1 MCCYSFFRPTFC
13 VADTEPVAKK
23 GQYTMDGSRQSVL
36 NLERNVATSS
46 SYKATHETRTLT
58 SSCESTLTL
67 VTGQYSP
74 SNEAQQS
81 VKLTECAMPGSKAE
95 ATSSTVTGRKAL
107 QSVKLTEC
115 AKPGSKA
122 EATSSTVTGRKAQ
135 QSIKLTKCAKPGSKA
150 EDKINTVTGRK
161 AQQSV
166 KFTECAMPG
175 SKAEATSSTVT
186 GNKSQQSVKPIEC
199 AKRGSKANLKIS
211 TVQKSGTGS
220 KAQKLV
226 KHTECA
232 KPGSK
237 EEDKISTPQKGAPK
251 SLSPQCSSASP
262 TGAPCQKQTQIKL
275 GSEVFNAVR
284 GEPRWLKKLVA
295 DLIHEKARYNW
306 KRPDSI
312 IITCLADNPPEDWVQ
327 KVTTVVDNIRQSVQ
341 DCTAEAV

>member
-1 MCCYSFFRPTFC
+1 MCCYSFCRPTFC

-23 GQYTMDGSRQSVL
+23 GQYTMDGSRQQVSVL
-36 NLERNVATSS
+36 NPGRNVATSS
-46 SYKATHETRTLT
+46 SNKATHEARTLT
-58 SSCESTLTL
+58 SSCESTLT
-67 VTGQYSP
+67 GQYSP
-74 SNEAQQS
+74 SNKAQQS
-81 VKLTECAMPGSKAE
+81 VKLTECATPGSKAE
-95 ATSSTVTGRKAL
+95 ATISTVTGRKAQ

-135 QSIKLTKCAKPGSKA
+135 QSVKLTKCAK
-150 EDKINTVTGRK
+150 
-161 AQQSV
+161 
-166 KFTECAMPG
+166 PG

-199 AKRGSKANLKIS
+199 AEPGSKANLKIS

-220 KAQKLV
+220 KAQKSV
-226 KHTECA
+226 KHTKCA

-251 SLSPQCSSASP
+251 SLSPQCSSASA

-275 GSEVFNAVR
+275 GSEVVNAVT

>member
-1 MCCYSFFRPTFC
+1 MCRYSFCRPTFC

-23 GQYTMDGSRQSVL
+23 GQYTMDGSRQQASVL
-36 NLERNVATSS
+36 NLGRNVATSS
-46 SYKATHETRTLT
+46 SNKATHETRTLT
-58 SSCESTLTL
+58 SSCESTLT
-67 VTGQYSP
+67 GQYSP
-74 SNEAQQS
+74 SNKAQQS
-81 VKLTECAMPGSKAE
+81 VKLTERAKPGSKAE
-95 ATSSTVTGRKAL
+95 ATISTVTGRKAQ
-107 QSVKLTEC
+107 QSLKLTEC
-115 AKPGSKA
+115 AKPGSEA
-122 EATSSTVTGRKAQ
+122 EATISTVTGHKAQ

-150 EDKINTVTGRK
+150 EDKINTVTVRK

-166 KFTECAMPG
+166 KFTECA
-175 SKAEATSSTVT
+175 
-186 GNKSQQSVKPIEC
+186 KP
-199 AKRGSKANLKIS
+199 GSKANLKIS

-220 KAQKLV
+220 KAQKSV

-275 GSEVFNAVR
+275 GSEVVNAVT

>member
-1 MCCYSFFRPTFC
+1 MCRYSFCRPTFC

-23 GQYTMDGSRQSVL
+23 GQYTMYGSRQQASVL
-36 NLERNVATSS
+36 NLGRNVATSS
-46 SYKATHETRTLT
+46 SNKATHETRTLT
-58 SSCESTLTL
+58 SSCESTLT
-67 VTGQYSP
+67 GQYSP
-74 SNEAQQS
+74 SNKAQ
-81 VKLTECAMPGSKAE
+81 
-95 ATSSTVTGRKAL
+95 

-122 EATSSTVTGRKAQ
+122 EATISTVTGRKAQ
-135 QSIKLTKCAKPGSKA
+135 QSVKLTECAKPGSEA
-150 EDKINTVTGRK
+150 EDKINTVTVRK

-166 KFTECAMPG
+166 KFTECA
-175 SKAEATSSTVT
+175 
-186 GNKSQQSVKPIEC
+186 KP
-199 AKRGSKANLKIS
+199 GSKANLKIS

-220 KAQKLV
+220 KAQKSV
-226 KHTECA
+226 KHTKCA

-275 GSEVFNAVR
+275 GSEVVNAVT
-284 GEPRWLKKLVA
+284 GEPQWLKKLVA

>member
-1 MCCYSFFRPTFC
+1 MCRYSFCRPTFC

-23 GQYTMDGSRQSVL
+23 GQYTMDGSRQQASVL
-36 NLERNVATSS
+36 NLGRNVATSS
-46 SYKATHETRTLT
+46 SNKATHETRTLT
-58 SSCESTLTL
+58 SSCESTLT
-67 VTGQYSP
+67 GQYSP
-74 SNEAQQS
+74 SNKAQQS
-81 VKLTECAMPGSKAE
+81 VKLTERAKPGSKAE
-95 ATSSTVTGRKAL
+95 ATISTVTGRKAQ

-122 EATSSTVTGRKAQ
+122 EATISTVTGRKAQQSVKLTECAKPGSEAEATISTVTGHKAQ

-150 EDKINTVTGRK
+150 EDKINTVTVRK

-166 KFTECAMPG
+166 KFTECA
-175 SKAEATSSTVT
+175 
-186 GNKSQQSVKPIEC
+186 KP
-199 AKRGSKANLKIS
+199 GSKANLKIS

-220 KAQKLV
+220 KAQKSV

-275 GSEVFNAVR
+275 GSEVVNAVT

>member
-1 MCCYSFFRPTFC
+1 MCRYSFCRPTFC

-23 GQYTMDGSRQSVL
+23 GQYTMDGSRQQASVL
-36 NLERNVATSS
+36 NLGRNVATSS
-46 SYKATHETRTLT
+46 SNKATHETRTLT
-58 SSCESTLTL
+58 SSCESTLT
-67 VTGQYSP
+67 GQYSP
-74 SNEAQQS
+74 SNKAQQS
-81 VKLTECAMPGSKAE
+81 VKLTERAKPGSKAE
-95 ATSSTVTGRKAL
+95 ATISTVTGRKAQ

-115 AKPGSKA
+115 AKPGSEA
-122 EATSSTVTGRKAQ
+122 EATISTVTGHKAQ

-150 EDKINTVTGRK
+150 EDKINTVTVRK

-166 KFTECAMPG
+166 KFTECA
-175 SKAEATSSTVT
+175 
-186 GNKSQQSVKPIEC
+186 KP
-199 AKRGSKANLKIS
+199 GSKANLKIS

-220 KAQKLV
+220 KAQKSV

-275 GSEVFNAVR
+275 GSEVVNAVT